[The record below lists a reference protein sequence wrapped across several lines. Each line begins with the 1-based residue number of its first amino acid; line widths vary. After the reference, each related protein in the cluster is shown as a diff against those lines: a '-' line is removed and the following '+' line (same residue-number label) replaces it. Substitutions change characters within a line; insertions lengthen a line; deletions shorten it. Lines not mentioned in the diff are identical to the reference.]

1 MSADAVSNEEEGR
14 LGDGSVHDA
23 IASNLRGARLAKG
36 LSLRELA
43 RRIGTS
49 KALLSQIENVQ
60 ANPTIDVLERIATAL
75 NLSIGDLSRTP
86 LLVAEIIRR
95 GEGAEIVGENVTIR
109 SLFSTSDRRRFE
121 FSEGRLP
128 ARSCS
133 SRNAHHRGSVE
144 YAFVIE
150 GAVRIEAQDWS
161 VSLSR
166 GDCVRFS
173 SEFEHSYVTSSR
185 PATVLTVITFADD

>member
-75 NLSIGDLSRTP
+75 NLSIGDLIRTP
-86 LLVAEIIRR
+86 LLCQRSSGGGRVRRSWGRTSPFGAFSPPQTVAGSNSQKDGCRR
-95 GEGAEIVGENVTIR
+95 GAAARAMLIIGVR
-109 SLFSTSDRRRFE
+109 SST
-121 FSEGRLP
+121 
-128 ARSCS
+128 RS
-133 SRNAHHRGSVE
+133 
-144 YAFVIE
+144 
-150 GAVRIEAQDWS
+150 
-161 VSLSR
+161 
-166 GDCVRFS
+166 
-173 SEFEHSYVTSSR
+173 
-185 PATVLTVITFADD
+185 